1 MMIVGMKKAVGLLVL
16 CAWATTASAVNIA
29 RVDVAPLE
37 TSKAYEQACAA
48 CHMLY
53 APSMLPARSW
63 EKIMADLSNHFGDN
77 AEVTAAVNTEVT
89 AYLKRNAA
97 ENDGRRYAKS
107 MLGLLKD
114 GETPGYI
121 SDTKYFKL
129 MHDAVKPKMVLGNPD
144 VRSFAR
150 CEACHSQAQE
160 GKFNSIEARIPNYF
174 RKAGRF
180 VH

>member
-1 MMIVGMKKAVGLLVL
+1 MMVNDMKSVAALLVL
-16 CAWATTASAVNIA
+16 CFLGTTASAATIS
-29 RVDVAPLE
+29 RVEVAALE
-37 TSKAYEQACAA
+37 PSNAYQQACAS

-63 EKIMADLSNHFGDN
+63 QKMMSNLNNHFGDN
-77 AEVTAAVNTEVT
+77 AEVTAVVNAEVM

-97 ENDGRRYAKS
+97 ENDKRRYAKS

-114 GETPGYI
+114 EETPDYI

-129 MHDAVKPKMVLGNPD
+129 MHDAVKPRMVLGNPD

-150 CEACHSQAQE
+150 CEACHSQAQQ
-160 GKFNSIEARIPNYF
+160 GKFNRIEAIIPNYF

-180 VH
+180 VE

>member
-1 MMIVGMKKAVGLLVL
+1 MMIAGMKKVAGLLVL
-16 CAWATTASAVNIA
+16 CVWATTASAVNIA

-37 TSKAYEQACAA
+37 TSKAYQQACAS

-63 EKIMADLSNHFGDN
+63 KQIMLSLDNHFGDN
-77 AEVTAAVNTEVT
+77 AEVTAEVNAEVT

-97 ENDGRRYAKS
+97 ENDKRRYAKS
-107 MLGLLKD
+107 MLGLLND
-114 GETPGYI
+114 GEIPNAI

-129 MHDAVKPKMVLGNPD
+129 MHDAVKPNMVLGNPD
-144 VRSFAR
+144 VRTFAR
-150 CEACHSQAQE
+150 CEVCHSQAQE
-160 GKFNSIEARIPNYF
+160 GKFNSIEAKIPNYF

>member
-1 MMIVGMKKAVGLLVL
+1 MMNVNIRKVVGLMVL
-16 CAWATTASAVNIA
+16 SVWATTANAVSIP

-37 TSKAYEQACAA
+37 TSKAYQQACAS

-53 APSMLPARSW
+53 APSMLPERSW
-63 EKIMADLSNHFGDN
+63 EKIMSNLNNHFDDN
-77 AEVTAAVNTEVT
+77 AEVTAVVNAEVM

-97 ENDGRRYAKS
+97 EHDRRRYAKS
-107 MLGLLKD
+107 MLGLLNA
-114 GETPGYI
+114 GETPNSI
-121 SDTKYFKL
+121 SDTKYFQL

-150 CEACHSQAQE
+150 CEACHNQAQE
-160 GKFNSIEARIPNYF
+160 GKFNSIEAKIPNYF

>member
-1 MMIVGMKKAVGLLVL
+1 MIAGIKKVAGLLVL
-16 CAWATTASAVNIA
+16 CVWATTASAVNIA

-37 TSKAYEQACAA
+37 TSKAYQQACAS

-53 APSMLPARSW
+53 APSMLPVRSW
-63 EKIMADLSNHFGDN
+63 EKMMSNLSNHFGDN
-77 AEVTAAVNTEVT
+77 AEVTDAVNAEVT

-97 ENDGRRYAKS
+97 ENDKRRYAKS
-107 MLGLLKD
+107 MLGLLKGD
-114 GETPGYI
+114 ETPDYI

-129 MHDAVKPKMVLGNPD
+129 MHDAVKPYMVRGNPD

-150 CEACHSQAQE
+150 CAACHNQAEE
-160 GKFNSIEARIPNYF
+160 GKFNRIEAKVPNYF

>member
-1 MMIVGMKKAVGLLVL
+1 MMIAGMKKVVGLLVL
-16 CAWATTASAVNIA
+16 CVWATTASAVSIA
-29 RVDVAPLE
+29 RVEVAPLE
-37 TSKAYEQACAA
+37 TSKAYQQACAA

-63 EKIMADLSNHFGDN
+63 EKIMSNLNNHFDDN
-77 AEVTAAVNTEVT
+77 AEVTAAVNAEVT

-97 ENDGRRYAKS
+97 ENDERRYAKS

-114 GETPGYI
+114 GETPDYI